1 MNKLGFVLTLG
12 ALAAVSATAIDIALP
27 AQPEIGRTLG
37 ASPEAGA
44 ALVSGY
50 LLGYG
55 PGQLIWGPLSDRFG
69 RIGLLYLS
77 VIGFIVTSLACAL
90 AGSLD
95 VLFVLRFA
103 QGITGGGAP
112 AIARAIARDQGGG
125 RETAGLISSMTII
138 IGGAPLVAPLIGSGL
153 LAVADWRWI
162 FGFLALFGLALIGG
176 IACFLGQRKRREKRN
191 WVSASVYATTALRM
205 LREPEF
211 LLGIG
216 IAASVFSGYAAVLG
230 AGAVITQD
238 RYGVSPE
245 AFGPL
250 FSIAAFS
257 FVIGSSAV
265 RRILRRQPLDRA
277 VAVGTVVVAIAGLGL
292 AAAYVVDLSLIPF
305 WGLVCIYTAAFG
317 MLMPTGTSMALEP
330 AGEVAGLAASIIGTG
345 PTLIGAL
352 SSTLVVSGM
361 LGNSYESLCLIA
373 AGSAVIIVML
383 VLISQ
388 KVHRPVAEA
397 ND

>member
-1 MNKLGFVLTLG
+1 MDRLGFVLTLG
-12 ALAAVSATAIDIALP
+12 ALAAVSAMAIDIGLP

-77 VIGFIVTSLACAL
+77 VIGFIATSLASAL

-95 VLFVLRFA
+95 LLFVLRVA
-103 QGITGGGAP
+103 QGVTGGGAP
-112 AIARAIARDQGGG
+112 TIARAIARDQGGG
-125 RETAGLISSMTII
+125 RETAALISSMTII

-153 LAVADWRWI
+153 LAVANWRWI
-162 FGFLALFGLALIGG
+162 FVFLALFGVVLIVG
-176 IACFLGQRKRREKRN
+176 IACFLGQRKRRDRRD
-191 WVSASVYATTALRM
+191 WVSARVYAATALR
-205 LREPEF
+205 LLHEPGF

-216 IAASVFSGYAAVLG
+216 IAASVFAGYASILG
-230 AGAVITQD
+230 AGAVIAQD

-245 AFGPL
+245 AFGPV
-250 FSIAAFS
+250 FSVAAFS
-257 FVIGSSAV
+257 FVIGSSTV

-277 VAVGTVVVAIAGLGL
+277 ITVGAVVVTIAGVGLGS
-292 AAAYVVDLSLIPF
+292 AYVADLSLIPF

-317 MLMPTGTSMALEP
+317 MLMPTGTAMALEP
-330 AGEVAGLAASIIGTG
+330 AGAVAGLAASIIGTG

-352 SSTLVVSGM
+352 SASLVVSGL
-361 LGNSYESLCLIA
+361 LGDSYHSLCLIS
-373 AGSAVIIVML
+373 AGSAAIVVVL
-383 VLISQ
+383 VLISRR
-388 KVHRPVAEA
+388 VRNPIAEA